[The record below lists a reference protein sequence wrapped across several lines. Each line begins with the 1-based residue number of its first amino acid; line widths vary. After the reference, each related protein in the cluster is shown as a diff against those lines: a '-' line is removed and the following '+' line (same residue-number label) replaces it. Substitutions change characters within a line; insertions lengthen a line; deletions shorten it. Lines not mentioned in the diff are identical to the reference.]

1 MLSLVDLIKL
11 NMLDSEVAAYLWTL
25 VEFRANILI
34 AGSTSSGK
42 TTLLNSIAQFIPP
55 EAKVISIEDT
65 RELQLYHEN
74 WIPATTR
81 KGFFVG
87 DKYYGEIDM
96 YKLLSES
103 FRQNPDYVIVGEV
116 RGEETYVM
124 FQGMAS
130 GHSALSTI
138 HTDSWRAL
146 IRRLTTPPIN
156 LTPDHIAL
164 LDAVIFTMRA
174 RNISPSARRIRE
186 IVEVGNL
193 NFYDIVLF
201 SVSILFGIIVGFLTF
216 IYFYIYPTLAK
227 MDYIKDIEDN
237 LPFFAL
243 YFYSYSGSQMSI
255 INIFKLLNRERR
267 FGAINKEI
275 SYLLI
280 LIDNFGYDILS
291 ALLELAQKTPSE
303 KFKEFLYGLISVIRS
318 GGSLKDFARIY
329 AKQNLEEY
337 EIQLKEYNE
346 KVNLWITLY
355 AFFFITFPMI
365 LLILAFLFSIASGNV
380 NILNSLL
387 FFFIVIIPFS
397 YITYLYMIHIYQPK
411 I

>member
-1 MLSLVDLIKL
+1 MNFLVKKL
-11 NMLDSEVAAYLWTL
+11 YPYFKDKKYDIFYTQ
-25 VEFRANILI
+25 FK
-34 AGSTSSGK
+34 TSIEDYIK
-42 TTLLNSIAQFIPP
+42 TTLKYSFITFILSF
-55 EAKVISIEDT
+55 IS
-65 RELQLYHEN
+65 
-74 WIPATTR
+74 
-81 KGFFVG
+81 
-87 DKYYGEIDM
+87 
-96 YKLLSES
+96 LS
-103 FRQNPDYVIVGEV
+103 
-116 RGEETYVM
+116 
-124 FQGMAS
+124 
-130 GHSALSTI
+130 
-138 HTDSWRAL
+138 L
-146 IRRLTTPPIN
+146 IF
-156 LTPDHIAL
+156 
-164 LDAVIFTMRA
+164 IFY
-174 RNISPSARRIRE
+174 
-186 IVEVGNL
+186 L
-193 NFYDIVLF
+193 NFYNIVLF

-216 IYFYIYPTLAK
+216 IYFYIYPSLAK
-227 MDYIKDIEDN
+227 ADYIKDIEDN

-243 YFYSYSGSQMSI
+243 YFYSYSGSQMNI
-255 INIFKLLNRERR
+255 IDIFKLLNKEKR

-337 EIQLKEYNE
+337 EIQLKQYNE
-346 KVNLWITLY
+346 KVNLWVTLY
-355 AFFFITFPMI
+355 AFFFITFPMV
-365 LLILAFLFSIASGNV
+365 LLILAFLFSIASGNP

>member
-1 MLSLVDLIKL
+1 MNFLVKKL
-11 NMLDSEVAAYLWTL
+11 YPYFKDKKYDIFYTQ
-25 VEFRANILI
+25 FK
-34 AGSTSSGK
+34 TSIEDYIK
-42 TTLLNSIAQFIPP
+42 TTLKYSFLTFFLSFI
-55 EAKVISIEDT
+55 S
-65 RELQLYHEN
+65 
-74 WIPATTR
+74 
-81 KGFFVG
+81 
-87 DKYYGEIDM
+87 
-96 YKLLSES
+96 LS
-103 FRQNPDYVIVGEV
+103 
-116 RGEETYVM
+116 
-124 FQGMAS
+124 
-130 GHSALSTI
+130 
-138 HTDSWRAL
+138 L
-146 IRRLTTPPIN
+146 IF
-156 LTPDHIAL
+156 
-164 LDAVIFTMRA
+164 IFY
-174 RNISPSARRIRE
+174 
-186 IVEVGNL
+186 L
-193 NFYDIVLF
+193 NFYNIVLF

-216 IYFYIYPTLAK
+216 IYFYIYPSLAK
-227 MDYIKDIEDN
+227 ADYIKDIEDN
-237 LPFFAL
+237 LPYFAL
-243 YFYSYSGSQMSI
+243 YFYSYSGSQMNI
-255 INIFKLLNRERR
+255 IDIFKLLNKEKR

-355 AFFFITFPMI
+355 AFFFITFPMV
-365 LLILAFLFSIASGNV
+365 LLILSFLFSISSGNV

>member
-1 MLSLVDLIKL
+1 MNFLIKKL
-11 NMLDSEVAAYLWTL
+11 YPYFKDKKYDIFYT
-25 VEFRANILI
+25 EF
-34 AGSTSSGK
+34 K
-42 TTLLNSIAQFIPP
+42 
-55 EAKVISIEDT
+55 ISIED
-65 RELQLYHEN
+65 Y
-74 WIPATTR
+74 IKTTL
-81 KGFFVG
+81 
-87 DKYYGEIDM
+87 KYSFLTFI
-96 YKLLSES
+96 LSFIS
-103 FRQNPDYVIVGEV
+103 
-116 RGEETYVM
+116 
-124 FQGMAS
+124 
-130 GHSALSTI
+130 LS
-138 HTDSWRAL
+138 L
-146 IRRLTTPPIN
+146 IF
-156 LTPDHIAL
+156 
-164 LDAVIFTMRA
+164 IFY
-174 RNISPSARRIRE
+174 
-186 IVEVGNL
+186 L
-193 NFYDIVLF
+193 NFYNIVLF
-201 SVSILFGIIVGFLTF
+201 SVSVLFGIIVGFLTF
-216 IYFYIYPTLAK
+216 IYFYIYPSLAK
-227 MDYIKDIEDN
+227 ADYIKDIEDN

-243 YFYSYSGSQMSI
+243 YFYSYSGSQMNI
-255 INIFKLLNRERR
+255 IDIFKLLNKEKR

-280 LIDNFGYDILS
+280 LIDNFGYDVLS

-346 KVNLWITLY
+346 KVNLWVTLY
-355 AFFFITFPMI
+355 AFFFITFPMV

>member
-1 MLSLVDLIKL
+1 MNFLIKKL
-11 NMLDSEVAAYLWTL
+11 YPYFKDKKYDIFYTQ
-25 VEFRANILI
+25 FK
-34 AGSTSSGK
+34 TSIEDYIK
-42 TTLLNSIAQFIPP
+42 TTLKYSFLTFFLSFISLSL
-55 EAKVISIEDT
+55 IFI
-65 RELQLYHEN
+65 LY
-74 WIPATTR
+74 
-81 KGFFVG
+81 
-87 DKYYGEIDM
+87 
-96 YKLLSES
+96 
-103 FRQNPDYVIVGEV
+103 
-116 RGEETYVM
+116 
-124 FQGMAS
+124 
-130 GHSALSTI
+130 
-138 HTDSWRAL
+138 
-146 IRRLTTPPIN
+146 
-156 LTPDHIAL
+156 
-164 LDAVIFTMRA
+164 
-174 RNISPSARRIRE
+174 
-186 IVEVGNL
+186 L
-193 NFYDIVLF
+193 NFYNIILF

-216 IYFYIYPTLAK
+216 IYFYIYPSLAK
-227 MDYIKDIEDN
+227 ADYIKDIEDN

-243 YFYSYSGSQMSI
+243 YFYSYSGSQMNI
-255 INIFKLLNRERR
+255 INIFKLLNKEKR

-346 KVNLWITLY
+346 KVNLWVTLY
-355 AFFFITFPMI
+355 AFFFITFPMV
-365 LLILAFLFSIASGNV
+365 LLILAFLFSIASGNA